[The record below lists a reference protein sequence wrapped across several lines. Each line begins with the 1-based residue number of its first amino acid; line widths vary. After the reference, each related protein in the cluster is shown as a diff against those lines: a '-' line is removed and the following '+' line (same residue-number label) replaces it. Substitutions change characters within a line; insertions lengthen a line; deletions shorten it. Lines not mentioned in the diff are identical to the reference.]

1 MGNIEKNEIYCFFN
15 IKNPQLYNL
24 VRCLYGCE
32 TWSILR
38 KERRL
43 TVFENGM
50 LRKVLSEAKL
60 RGGECKIKTFVIC
73 VLHPNFSGYRTKECE
88 LDEACVTY

>member
-60 RGGECKIKTFVIC
+60 RGGGMQNKDLCNLCSSPKFFW
-73 VLHPNFSGYRTKECE
+73 L
-88 LDEACVTY
+88 